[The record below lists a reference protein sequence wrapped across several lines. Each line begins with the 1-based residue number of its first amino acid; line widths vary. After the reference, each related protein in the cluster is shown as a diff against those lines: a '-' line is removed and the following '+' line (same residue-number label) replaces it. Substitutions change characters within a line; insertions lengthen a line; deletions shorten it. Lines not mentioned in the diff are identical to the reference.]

1 MMTDKRIADFLGFE
15 INGFFSVE
23 EESRRTGIV
32 FAGMDEAGRG
42 PLMGPVVAA
51 AVIMDNSA
59 RIDGINDSKQLTEKK
74 REYLYEIIKEKC
86 ICYGIGE
93 VSGKRIDEI
102 GIGDAV
108 REAFTMA
115 ADNLSTLPDLI
126 YNDEVKWVYGK
137 VPNRSIIKGDAKVY
151 SIAAASILAKVYR
164 DRLVREYDRMY
175 PEYGFA
181 KHKGY
186 GTKDHFE
193 AIRKYGV
200 TPLHRI
206 SFLTKN
212 HSDLL

>member
-1 MMTDKRIADFLGFE
+1 MTDKRIVDFLGFE
-15 INGFFSVE
+15 IKGFFSVE

-51 AVIMDNSA
+51 AVIMDNSL
-59 RIDGINDSKQLTEKK
+59 RIEGINDSKQLTEKK

-86 ICYGIGE
+86 ISYGIGE

-115 ADNLSTLPDLI
+115 ADSLSTVPDLI